1 VKTGYKDFA
10 IGRFSE
16 RKMTVLVGV
25 ISQKGGVGKSTIA
38 RLIAREYAAAGWDV
52 KIADLDI
59 SQGTS
64 TDWKQRREL
73 HSLQPEI
80 AVEPFRTVP
89 QALKHADVYD
99 LMVLDG
105 APHSMQGTLEIA
117 RACDLLILP
126 TGLSLDDLK
135 PSVLLAHELVKA
147 HIPEDKITFVLCR
160 VGDRENEIED
170 ARSYIY
176 KAGYTT
182 VAGSI
187 PEKTAYRQA
196 SDSGRAVSEVTF
208 PTLRQRAEEVAQSII
223 NKLSKQEA

>member
-1 VKTGYKDFA
+1 
-10 IGRFSE
+10 
-16 RKMTVLVGV
+16 MTVLVGV
-25 ISQKGGVGKSTIA
+25 ISQKGGVGKSTLA

-64 TDWKQRREL
+64 TDWKQRREQNR
-73 HSLQPEI
+73 LQPEI
-80 AVEPFRTVP
+80 AVEPFRTIA

-117 RACDLLILP
+117 RSSELLVLP

-147 HIPEDKITFVLCR
+147 HIPEDRITLAFVFSFF
-160 VGDRENEIED
+160 
-170 ARSYIY
+170 RSFAPGLG
-176 KAGYTT
+176 KF
-182 VAGSI
+182 S
-187 PEKTAYRQA
+187 
-196 SDSGRAVSEVTF
+196 
-208 PTLRQRAEEVAQSII
+208 
-223 NKLSKQEA
+223 